1 MKLHKALHI
10 DLAAVNEA
18 LEQAVRSDPDL
29 AADSVIAESVVGLIR
44 AGGKRLRPI
53 LAIVGSRFGP
63 VSEPERTMKVAVIL
77 EYVHMASLIHDDI
90 IDDSDLRRNEP
101 TVHVRTSIPEAVHI
115 ANYMMARAVEW
126 AAEGEDEARAE
137 AEAEARSADRKQ
149 VARGMAL
156 ADLITQLCL
165 GEYQQLRH
173 RFDFD
178 MTLDRYLEKTRN
190 KTAVLMANC
199 LRAGAESAEAEEPVC
214 EQLYAFGEALG
225 MAFQIRDDMLDF
237 VQSEDVIGKPVG
249 ADLRN
254 GNVTLPVLF
263 ALEHPALAAE
273 IRALHDGST
282 DEEVR
287 RVVARIAASDALDR
301 TMALVQRYLAEA
313 AERIG
318 QLRHLPVHADLR
330 VLLERFIR

>member
-1 MKLHKALHI
+1 MKLHEALHI
-10 DLAAVNEA
+10 DLGTINEA

-29 AADSVIAESVVGLIR
+29 PADSVVANSVIGLIR
-44 AGGKRLRPI
+44 SGGKRLRPM
-53 LAIVGSRFGP
+53 LAVVGSRFGP
-63 VSEPERTMKVAVIL
+63 AREPERTTKIAVML

-90 IDDSDLRRNEP
+90 IDGSDLRRNEP
-101 TVHVRTSIPEAVHI
+101 TVHVRTSIPVAVHI

-126 AAEGEDEARAE
+126 AAEDEK
-137 AEAEARSADRKQ
+137 EAEARGADRRKA
-149 VARGMAL
+149 ARSVST

-190 KTAVLMANC
+190 KTAVLMAGC
-199 LRAGAESAEAEEPVC
+199 LRAGAESAEADESVC
-214 EQLYAFGEALG
+214 QLLYEFGEALG
-225 MAFQIRDDMLDF
+225 MAFQIRDDVLDF
-237 VQSEDVIGKPVG
+237 VQSADTIGKPAG

-263 ALEHPALAAE
+263 ALEHPELAGD
-273 IRALHDGST
+273 IRSLHDGST
-282 DEEVR
+282 DEQVR
-287 RVVARIAASDALDR
+287 RVVDRIAASDAMDR
-301 TMALVQRYLAEA
+301 TMAIADDYLAFA
-313 AERIG
+313 GERIER
-318 QLRHLPVHADLR
+318 LRHIPAHVDLR